1 MVWISF
7 LIYKKVKFQI
17 NKKMQV
23 KRKIYKS
30 FQYEKMRHSL
40 RARLFF
46 LLVAIVILAIEI
58 FIAVFVKGGFVRHY
72 LGDVLVTVMLY
83 AFGRAVFKI
92 APKILAFEIFIFSLF
107 IEILQYFKM
116 LEILDIHNLII
127 RIVFGGTFDV
137 SDIVC
142 YALGCLLAYLTD
154 IICLLQK
161 YKSPKI

>member
-1 MVWISF
+1 
-7 LIYKKVKFQI
+7 
-17 NKKMQV
+17 MQV

-46 LLVAIVILAIEI
+46 LVVAVVILAIEI
-58 FIAVFVKGGFVRHY
+58 YIAVFVKGGFVRHY

-83 AFGRAVFKI
+83 AFGRAVFKT
-92 APKILAFEIFIFSLF
+92 APKILAFKIFIFSLF
-107 IEILQYFKM
+107 IEILQYFKV

-142 YALGCLLAYLTD
+142 YALGCLLACLAD
-154 IICLLQK
+154 IICLLKK

>member
-1 MVWISF
+1 
-7 LIYKKVKFQI
+7 
-17 NKKMQV
+17 MQV

-30 FQYEKMRHSL
+30 FQYEKMRHDFQT
-40 RARLFF
+40 RLFF
-46 LLVAIVILAIEI
+46 LLVAVVILAIEI
-58 FIAVFVKGGFVRHY
+58 FIAAFVKGGFVRHY

-83 AFGRAVFKI
+83 AFGRAVFKT

-107 IEILQYFKM
+107 IEILQYFKV

-142 YALGCLLAYLTD
+142 YALGCLLAYLAD
-154 IICLLQK
+154 AICFLQK

>member
-1 MVWISF
+1 M
-7 LIYKKVKFQI
+7 QI
-17 NKKMQV
+17 

-30 FQYEKMRHSL
+30 FQYEKMRHNL
-40 RARLFF
+40 RVRLFF
-46 LLVAIVILAIEI
+46 LAVAVVILAIEI
-58 FIAVFVKGGFVRHY
+58 YIAAFVKGGFVRHY

-83 AFGRAVFKI
+83 AFGRAIFKT
-92 APKILAFEIFIFSLF
+92 APKILAFEIFIFSLS

-154 IICLLQK
+154 AICFLQK

>member
-1 MVWISF
+1 
-7 LIYKKVKFQI
+7 
-17 NKKMQV
+17 MQV

-40 RARLFF
+40 RARLSF
-46 LLVAIVILAIEI
+46 LAVAVLILAIEI
-58 FIAVFVKGGFVRHY
+58 YIAAFVKGGFVRHY

-83 AFGRAVFKI
+83 AFGRAVFKT
-92 APKILAFEIFIFSLF
+92 APKILAFEIFAFSLF
-107 IEILQYFKM
+107 IEILQYFKV

-154 IICLLQK
+154 TICFLQK
-161 YKSPKI
+161 YKSPKM

>member
-1 MVWISF
+1 M
-7 LIYKKVKFQI
+7 
-17 NKKMQV
+17 
-23 KRKIYKS
+23 
-30 FQYEKMRHSL
+30 

-46 LLVAIVILAIEI
+46 LLVAVVILAIEI
-58 FIAVFVKGGFVRHY
+58 YIAVFVKGGFVRHY

-83 AFGRAVFKI
+83 AFGRAVFKT
-92 APKILAFEIFIFSLF
+92 APKILAFEIFAFSLF
-107 IEILQYFKM
+107 IEILQYLKV

-154 IICLLQK
+154 AICFLRK
-161 YKSPKI
+161 YKNSKM

>member
-1 MVWISF
+1 
-7 LIYKKVKFQI
+7 
-17 NKKMQV
+17 MQV

-46 LLVAIVILAIEI
+46 LLVAVVILAIEI
-58 FIAVFVKGGFVRHY
+58 YIAVFVKGGFVRHY

-83 AFGRAVFKI
+83 AFGRAVFKT
-92 APKILAFEIFIFSLF
+92 APKILAFEIFAFSLF
-107 IEILQYFKM
+107 IEILQYLKV

-154 IICLLQK
+154 AICFLRK
-161 YKSPKI
+161 YKNSKM

>member
-1 MVWISF
+1 M
-7 LIYKKVKFQI
+7 QI
-17 NKKMQV
+17 

-30 FQYEKMRHSL
+30 FQYEKMRHNL
-40 RARLFF
+40 RVRLFF
-46 LLVAIVILAIEI
+46 LAVAVVILAIEI
-58 FIAVFVKGGFVRHY
+58 YIAAFVKGGFVRHY

-83 AFGRAVFKI
+83 AFGRAVFKTT
-92 APKILAFEIFIFSLF
+92 PKILAFEIFAFSLF

-127 RIVFGGTFDV
+127 RIIFGGTFDV

-142 YALGCLLAYLTD
+142 YALGCLLAYLID
-154 IICLLQK
+154 AICFLQK

>member
-1 MVWISF
+1 M
-7 LIYKKVKFQI
+7 
-17 NKKMQV
+17 
-23 KRKIYKS
+23 
-30 FQYEKMRHSL
+30 
-40 RARLFF
+40 
-46 LLVAIVILAIEI
+46 
-58 FIAVFVKGGFVRHY
+58 RHY

-83 AFGRAVFKI
+83 AFGRAIFKT
-92 APKILAFEIFIFSLF
+92 APKILVFEIFAFSLF
-107 IEILQYFKM
+107 IEILQYFKV

-154 IICLLQK
+154 AICFLQK

>member
-7 LIYKKVKFQI
+7 LIYKKVEFQI
-17 NKKMQV
+17 NKKMQA

-30 FQYEKMRHSL
+30 FQYEKMRHNL
-40 RARLFF
+40 RVRLFF
-46 LLVAIVILAIEI
+46 LAVAVVILAIEI
-58 FIAVFVKGGFVRHY
+58 YIAAFVKGGFVRHY

-83 AFGRAVFKI
+83 AFGRAMFKI
-92 APKILAFEIFIFSLF
+92 APKILAFEIFAFSLF

-142 YALGCLLAYLTD
+142 YALGCLLAYLID
-154 IICLLQK
+154 VICFLQK

>member
-1 MVWISF
+1 MR
-7 LIYKKVKFQI
+7 
-17 NKKMQV
+17 V

-58 FIAVFVKGGFVRHY
+58 YIAVFVKGGFLRHY
-72 LGDVLVTVMLY
+72 VGVVLGTAMLY
-83 AFGRAVFKI
+83 AFGRAVFKTT
-92 APKILAFEIFIFSLF
+92 PKILAFEIFAFSLF

-137 SDIVC
+137 SDIAC
-142 YALGCLLAYLTD
+142 YALGCLLAYLAD
-154 IICLLQK
+154 IICFLQK
-161 YKSPKI
+161 YKNSKM

>member
-40 RARLFF
+40 RVRLSF
-46 LLVAIVILAIEI
+46 LLVAVVILAIEI
-58 FIAVFVKGGFVRHY
+58 YIATFVKGGFVRHY
-72 LGDVLVTVMLY
+72 LCDVLVTVMLY
-83 AFGRAVFKI
+83 AFGRAVFKT
-92 APKILAFEIFIFSLF
+92 APKILAFEIFAFSLF
-107 IEILQYFKM
+107 IEILQYFKV

-142 YALGCLLAYLTD
+142 YALGCLLAYLAD
-154 IICLLQK
+154 AICFLQK
-161 YKSPKI
+161 YKNSKM

>member
-1 MVWISF
+1 
-7 LIYKKVKFQI
+7 
-17 NKKMQV
+17 
-23 KRKIYKS
+23 
-30 FQYEKMRHSL
+30 MRHSL
-40 RARLFF
+40 RVRLSF
-46 LLVAIVILAIEI
+46 LAVAVVILAIEI
-58 FIAVFVKGGFVRHY
+58 YIAAFVKGGFVRHY
-72 LGDVLVTVMLY
+72 LGDVLVTAMLY
-83 AFGRAVFKI
+83 AFVRAVFKT
-92 APKILAFEIFIFSLF
+92 APKILVFEIFAFSLF

-154 IICLLQK
+154 AICFLQK

>member
-1 MVWISF
+1 
-7 LIYKKVKFQI
+7 
-17 NKKMQV
+17 MQV

-30 FQYEKMRHSL
+30 FQYEKMRRSL

-46 LLVAIVILAIEI
+46 LVVAIVILAIEI
-58 FIAVFVKGGFVRHY
+58 FIAVFIKGGFVRHY
-72 LGDVLVTVMLY
+72 LGDVLVTVMFY
-83 AFGRAVFKI
+83 AFGRAIFKTT
-92 APKILAFEIFIFSLF
+92 PKILTFEIFIFSLF
-107 IEILQYFKM
+107 IEILQYFKV

-142 YALGCLLAYLTD
+142 YALGCLLAYLAD

>member
-1 MVWISF
+1 
-7 LIYKKVKFQI
+7 
-17 NKKMQV
+17 
-23 KRKIYKS
+23 
-30 FQYEKMRHSL
+30 MRHSL

-46 LLVAIVILAIEI
+46 LLVAVVILAIEI
-58 FIAVFVKGGFVRHY
+58 YIAVFVKGGFVRHY

-83 AFGRAVFKI
+83 AFGRAVFKT
-92 APKILAFEIFIFSLF
+92 APKILAFEIFAFSLF
-107 IEILQYFKM
+107 IEILQYLKV

-154 IICLLQK
+154 AICFLRK
-161 YKSPKI
+161 YKNSKM

>member
-7 LIYKKVKFQI
+7 LICKKVKFQI

-30 FQYEKMRHSL
+30 FQYEKMRHGFQT
-40 RARLFF
+40 RLFF
-46 LLVAIVILAIEI
+46 LLVAVVILTIEI
-58 FIAVFVKGGFVRHY
+58 YIAAFVKGGFVRHY

-83 AFGRAVFKI
+83 AFGRAVFKT

-127 RIVFGGTFDV
+127 RIVFGGTFDT
-137 SDIVC
+137 SDIAC

-154 IICLLQK
+154 TICFLQK
-161 YKSPKI
+161 YKNSKM

>member
-1 MVWISF
+1 
-7 LIYKKVKFQI
+7 
-17 NKKMQV
+17 MQV

-30 FQYEKMRHSL
+30 FQYEKMRHGF
-40 RARLFF
+40 RARLPF
-46 LLVAIVILAIEI
+46 LAVAVVILAIEI
-58 FIAVFVKGGFVRHY
+58 FIATFVKGGFVRHY

-83 AFGRAVFKI
+83 AFGRAIFKT
-92 APKILAFEIFIFSLF
+92 APKILVFEIFIFSLF
-107 IEILQYFKM
+107 IEILQYFKV

-127 RIVFGGTFDV
+127 HIVFGGTFDV

-142 YALGCLLAYLTD
+142 YALGCLLAYLAD

>member
-1 MVWISF
+1 MR
-7 LIYKKVKFQI
+7 
-17 NKKMQV
+17 V

-58 FIAVFVKGGFVRHY
+58 YIAVFVKGGFMRHY
-72 LGDVLVTVMLY
+72 LGDVLVTAMLY
-83 AFGRAVFKI
+83 AFGRAVFKTT
-92 APKILAFEIFIFSLF
+92 PKILAFEIFAFSLF

-137 SDIVC
+137 SDIAC
-142 YALGCLLAYLTD
+142 YALGCLLAYLAD
-154 IICLLQK
+154 IICFLQK
-161 YKSPKI
+161 YKNSKM

>member
-1 MVWISF
+1 
-7 LIYKKVKFQI
+7 
-17 NKKMQV
+17 MQV

-40 RARLFF
+40 LARLFF
-46 LLVAIVILAIEI
+46 LVLAIVILAIEI
-58 FIAVFVKGGFVRHY
+58 YIAVFVKGGFVRHY

-92 APKILAFEIFIFSLF
+92 APKILAFEIFVSSLF
-107 IEILQYFKM
+107 IEILQYFKV

-154 IICLLQK
+154 TICFLQK
-161 YKSPKI
+161 YKNSKM

>member
-30 FQYEKMRHSL
+30 FQYEKMRHGL
-40 RARLFF
+40 RARLSF
-46 LLVAIVILAIEI
+46 LAVAVVILTIEI
-58 FIAVFVKGGFVRHY
+58 YIAAFVKGGFVRHY

-83 AFGRAVFKI
+83 AFGRAVFKT
-92 APKILAFEIFIFSLF
+92 APKILAFEIFAFSLF
-107 IEILQYFKM
+107 IEILQYFKV

-154 IICLLQK
+154 AIYFLQK
-161 YKSPKI
+161 YKSPNI

>member
-1 MVWISF
+1 
-7 LIYKKVKFQI
+7 
-17 NKKMQV
+17 MQV

-40 RARLFF
+40 RVRLSF
-46 LLVAIVILAIEI
+46 LAVAVVILAIEI
-58 FIAVFVKGGFVRHY
+58 YIAAFVKGGFVRHY
-72 LGDVLVTVMLY
+72 LGDVLVTAMLY
-83 AFGRAVFKI
+83 AFVRAVFKT
-92 APKILAFEIFIFSLF
+92 APKILVFEIFAFSLF

-154 IICLLQK
+154 AICFLQK